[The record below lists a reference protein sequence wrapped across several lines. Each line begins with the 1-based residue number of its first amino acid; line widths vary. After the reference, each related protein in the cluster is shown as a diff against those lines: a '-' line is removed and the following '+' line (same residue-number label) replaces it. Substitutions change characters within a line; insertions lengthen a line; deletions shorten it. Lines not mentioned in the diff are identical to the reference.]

1 MKLKWFATFA
11 KSPYPLGCSWT
22 FQLAMVSRQNLPLLC
37 SGDWLAARRCPN
49 GLRCRF
55 AHGSKVSNTN
65 AHRWSYVC
73 TVYVY
78 VHFLCSYI
86 LRSIY
91 LRILYYIILY
101 YIILYYII
109 LYYTI
114 LYYILLYSIL
124 LYYIIFYYILFYSI
138 ILYYMQYIMYI
149 HVPDGFH
156 SLRYMVLITAACS
169 QRATFH
175 AVQVPDLVRGA
186 VISSS
191 LLQDVAWHWCCEL

>member
-1 MKLKWFATFA
+1 MDCGAA
-11 KSPYPLGCSWT
+11 
-22 FQLAMVSRQNLPLLC
+22 LLTVP
-37 SGDWLAARRCPN
+37 RCPTQMHTDD
-49 GLRCRF
+49 LMYALYMYMYIFC
-55 AHGSKVSNTN
+55 AHIY
-65 AHRWSYVC
+65 YV
-73 TVYVY
+73 VYTY
-78 VHFLCSYI
+78 V
-86 LRSIY
+86 
-91 LRILYYIILY
+91 
-101 YIILYYII
+101 YYII

-114 LYYILLYSIL
+114 LYYIILYYIIFLLYSIL
-124 LYYIIFYYILFYSI
+124 LYYIILYSIIFYSILFYSI

>member
-1 MKLKWFATFA
+1 MDCGAA
-11 KSPYPLGCSWT
+11 
-22 FQLAMVSRQNLPLLC
+22 LLTVP
-37 SGDWLAARRCPN
+37 RCPTQMHTDD
-49 GLRCRF
+49 LMYALYMYMYIFC
-55 AHGSKVSNTN
+55 AHIY
-65 AHRWSYVC
+65 YV
-73 TVYVY
+73 VYTY
-78 VHFLCSYI
+78 V
-86 LRSIY
+86 
-91 LRILYYIILY
+91 YYIILY